1 MKFNAL
7 INKKILLYL
16 LILKAT
22 WREFVNDKAIKLSAS
37 LAYYTIFSLAP
48 MLIVMISLGSL
59 FLGKQAI
66 EGELFEQIR
75 KYIGDVAAM
84 QIQSMIGNADVL
96 KSSVWASTVGIA
108 TMLLGATG
116 VFVEIQ
122 DSLNFM
128 WGIKHKHKRGFIKYL
143 LNRLISFIIILGMGL
158 MVLISLAINSI
169 IDSFS
174 NTIVNFFPFFPIE
187 FASWA
192 NSIFMFFVLCML
204 FVVIFKFLPDVIIH
218 FKDVFIGAIF
228 TTLLFMVGKWGISY
242 YLGIISLGSTY
253 GAAASLVIILL
264 WVYYSA
270 IILYFGAEFTHM
282 YAVHAGKGIKEKYQQ
297 QSPINKH
304 EQQHSTKNI
313 NNRR

>member
-1 MKFNAL
+1 MKLNNAFR
-7 INKKILLYL
+7 KKILLYL

-48 MLIVMISLGSL
+48 MLIVIISLGSL

-75 KYIGDVAAM
+75 RYVGDAAAL

-96 KSSVWASTVGIA
+96 KSSFIASIVGIG
-108 TMLLGATG
+108 TMLIGATG

-122 DSLNFM
+122 DSINLM
-128 WGIKHKHKRGFIKYL
+128 WGIKHKHKKGFIKYL
-143 LNRLISFIIILGMGL
+143 INRLLSFVIIIGMGL
-158 MVLISLAINSI
+158 VVLVSLAINSI

-174 NTIVNFFPFFPIE
+174 ATIVNYFPFFPIA

-192 NSIFMFFVLCML
+192 NSVFMFFILCML
-204 FVVIFKFLPDVIIH
+204 FVVIFKFLPDVIIY
-218 FKDVFIGAIF
+218 FKDVLVGAIF
-228 TTLLFMVGKWGISY
+228 TATLFMIGKWGISY

-264 WVYYSA
+264 WVYYSS

-282 YAVHAGKGIKEKYQQ
+282 YAVHAGKGIRDKY
-297 QSPINKH
+297 K
-304 EQQHSTKNI
+304 QQHIK
-313 NNRR
+313 

>member
-1 MKFNAL
+1 MKFNTL
-7 INKKILLYL
+7 VKKRVLHYL

-22 WREFVNDKAIKLSAS
+22 GREFVDDKVIKLSAS

-48 MLIVMISLGSL
+48 MLIVIISLGSI

-75 KYIGDVAAM
+75 KYVGDAAALQIQNMIGD
-84 QIQSMIGNADVL
+84 ADVL
-96 KSSVWASTVGIA
+96 KSSLMASIIGIG
-108 TMLLGATG
+108 TMLIGATG

-143 LNRLISFIIILGMGL
+143 LNRLISFVIVLGMGF
-158 MVLISLAINSI
+158 VLLITLAVNSI

-174 NTIVNFFPFFPIE
+174 NTIINYFPFFPIE

-192 NSIFMFFVLCML
+192 NSILMFFILCML
-204 FVVIFKFLPDVIIH
+204 FAVIFKFLPDAIIY
-218 FKDVFIGAIF
+218 FKDALIGALF
-228 TTLLFMVGKWGISY
+228 TAILFMIGKWAISY
-242 YLGIISLGSTY
+242 YLGIISLGTTY

-282 YAVHAGKGIKEKYQQ
+282 YAVHAGRGIKEKYQQ
-297 QSPINKH
+297 Q
-304 EQQHSTKNI
+304 QHIK
-313 NNRR
+313 R

>member
-1 MKFNAL
+1 MKFNTL
-7 INKKILLYL
+7 IKKRILLYL

-22 WREFVNDKAIKLSAS
+22 GKEFVDDKGIKLSAS

-48 MLIVMISLGSL
+48 MLVVIISLGGL

-75 KYIGDVAAM
+75 RYVGDAAALQIQNMIGD
-84 QIQSMIGNADVL
+84 ADVL
-96 KSSVWASTVGIA
+96 KSSFMASIIGIG
-108 TMLLGATG
+108 TMIIGATG

-128 WGIKHKHKRGFIKYL
+128 WGIKHKHKRGYLKYMLDRL
-143 LNRLISFIIILGMGL
+143 LSFVIVIGMGL
-158 MVLISLAINSI
+158 VLLITLAINSI

-174 NTIVNFFPFFPIE
+174 NTIVNYFPFFPIE

-192 NSIFMFFVLCML
+192 NSILMFFILCML
-204 FVVIFKFLPDVIIH
+204 FAVIFKFLPDAIIY
-218 FKDVFIGAIF
+218 FKDALIGALF
-228 TTLLFMVGKWGISY
+228 TAILFMIGKWAISY
-242 YLGIISLGSTY
+242 YLGIISLSTTY

-282 YAVHAGKGIKEKYQQ
+282 YAAHAGRGIREKFQAQ
-297 QSPINKH
+297 PK
-304 EQQHSTKNI
+304 K
-313 NNRR
+313 

>member
-1 MKFNAL
+1 MKLNNAFR
-7 INKKILLYL
+7 KKILLYL

-48 MLIVMISLGSL
+48 MLIVIISLGSL

-75 KYIGDVAAM
+75 RYVGDAAAL

-96 KSSVWASTVGIA
+96 KSSFIASIIGIG
-108 TMLLGATG
+108 TMLIGATG

-122 DSLNFM
+122 DSINLM
-128 WGIKHKHKRGFIKYL
+128 WGIKHKHKKGFIKYL
-143 LNRLISFIIILGMGL
+143 INRLLSFVIIIGMGL
-158 MVLISLAINSI
+158 VVLISLAINSI

-174 NTIVNFFPFFPIE
+174 ATIVNYFPFFPIA

-192 NSIFMFFVLCML
+192 NSVFMFFILCML
-204 FVVIFKFLPDVIIH
+204 FVVIFKFLPDVIIY
-218 FKDVFIGAIF
+218 FKDVLVGAIF
-228 TTLLFMVGKWGISY
+228 TATLFMIGKWGISY

-264 WVYYSA
+264 WVYYSS

-282 YAVHAGKGIKEKYQQ
+282 YAVHAGKGIRDKY
-297 QSPINKH
+297 K
-304 EQQHSTKNI
+304 QQHIK
-313 NNRR
+313 

>member
-1 MKFNAL
+1 MSS
-7 INKKILLYL
+7 NKKSTV
-16 LILKAT
+16 KAIQYYKVLRAS
-22 WREFVNDKAIKLSAS
+22 WREFGNDKAIKLSAS

-48 MLIVMISLGSL
+48 MLIVIISLGGL
-59 FLGKQAI
+59 FLGKVAI

-75 KYIGDVAAM
+75 RYIGDAAAM
-84 QIQSMIGNADVL
+84 QIQNMIGNADVL
-96 KSSVWASTVGIA
+96 KGSFVASIIGIA

-128 WGIKHKHKRGFIKYL
+128 WGIKHKHKRGFVKYM
-143 LNRLISFIIILGMGL
+143 LNRLISFIIVIGMGL
-158 MVLISLAINSI
+158 ILLVSLVINSI

-174 NTIVNFFPFFPIE
+174 NTIINYFPFFPIE

-192 NSIFMFFVLCML
+192 NSIFMFSILCSL
-204 FVVIFKFLPDVIIH
+204 FVVIFKFLPDAIIRL
-218 FKDVFIGAIF
+218 KDIIVGSIF
-228 TTLLFMVGKWGISY
+228 TAILFMIGKWAISY
-242 YLGIISLGSTY
+242 YLGIISLSSTY

-282 YAVHAGKGIKEKYQQ
+282 YAVHIGSGIKEKYQQ
-297 QSPINKH
+297 QQRKNDINK
-304 EQQHSTKNI
+304 S
-313 NNRR
+313 

>member
-1 MKFNAL
+1 MKFNTAL
-7 INKKILLYL
+7 KKRILRYL
-16 LILKAT
+16 LILKASG
-22 WREFVNDKAIKLSAS
+22 REFTQDKGIKLSAS

-48 MLIVMISLGSL
+48 MLIVIISLGGM

-75 KYIGDVAAM
+75 RYVGDAAALQIQNMIGD
-84 QIQSMIGNADVL
+84 ADVL
-96 KSSVWASTVGIA
+96 KSSFMASIIGIG
-108 TMLLGATG
+108 TMLIGATG

-128 WGIKHKHKRGFIKYL
+128 WGIKHKHKRGYVKYL
-143 LNRLISFIIILGMGL
+143 LDRLLSFVIVVGMGL
-158 MVLISLAINSI
+158 VLLVSLALNSI

-174 NTIVNFFPFFPIE
+174 NTIVNYFPFFPIE

-192 NSIFMFFVLCML
+192 NSIFMFFILCLL
-204 FVVIFKFLPDVIIH
+204 FVAIFKYLPDAIIH
-218 FKDVFIGAIF
+218 FKDAFIGALF
-228 TTLLFMVGKWGISY
+228 TSILFMIGKWAISY
-242 YLGIISLGSTY
+242 YLGIISLGTTY

-282 YAVHAGKGIKEKYQQ
+282 YAEYAGKGIKEKYQQ
-297 QSPINKH
+297 QQR
-304 EQQHSTKNI
+304 QQRQQK
-313 NNRR
+313 

>member
-1 MKFNAL
+1 MKFNSA
-7 INKKILLYL
+7 IKKRVLLYL

-48 MLIVMISLGSL
+48 MLIVIISLGGL

-75 KYIGDVAAM
+75 KYVGDAAAM
-84 QIQSMIGNADVL
+84 QIQNMIGNSDVL
-96 KSSVWASTVGIA
+96 KSSFMASIIGIV
-108 TMLLGATG
+108 TMLIGATG

-122 DSLNFM
+122 DSINLM
-128 WGIKHKHKRGFIKYL
+128 WGIKHKHKRGFVKYL
-143 LNRLISFIIILGMGL
+143 LNRLLSFVIIIGMGL
-158 MVLISLAINSI
+158 VVLVSLAINSI

-174 NTIVNFFPFFPIE
+174 NTIVNYFPFFPIE

-204 FVVIFKFLPDVIIH
+204 FVVIFKFLPDVIIY
-218 FKDVFIGAIF
+218 FKDVFVGAVF
-228 TTLLFMVGKWGISY
+228 TTFLFMIGKWGISY
-242 YLGIISLGSTY
+242 YLGVISLSTTY

-282 YAVHAGKGIKEKYQQ
+282 YAVHAGKGIIDKYQQ
-297 QSPINKH
+297 QQHKKH
-304 EQQHSTKNI
+304 ELHQSK
-313 NNRR
+313 